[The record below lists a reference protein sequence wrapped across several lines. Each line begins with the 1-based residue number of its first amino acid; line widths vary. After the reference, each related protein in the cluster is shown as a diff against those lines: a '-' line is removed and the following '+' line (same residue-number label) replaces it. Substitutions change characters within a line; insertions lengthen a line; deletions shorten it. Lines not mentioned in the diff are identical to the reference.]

1 MYTFLIE
8 GGFPGLSIKV
18 LDTVVTKKGLFMS
31 IDEHRTDKMVDELK
45 KRREG
50 SRIIDVDERKVKVVI
65 FLLSSGF
72 YAFYGEEVRE
82 ILPAGN
88 IFYVPGALE
97 NILGVINVRG
107 DIESVINIHR
117 VLGLPDSQKSGKN
130 RILMAQAE
138 GIRSGILVDSIE
150 DVLDIPINSIRPPL
164 STIDISL
171 KDYIS
176 GEIFYSNHNISILQ
190 AGAIFRRACA

>member
-1 MYTFLIE
+1 M
-8 GGFPGLSIKV
+8 GGFPGLFIKV
-18 LDTVVTKKGLFMS
+18 RGTVVTKKGLFMS
-31 IDEHRTDKMVDELK
+31 IDENRTDNLVDALK
-45 KRREG
+45 KRRES

-65 FLLSSGF
+65 FLLSSGL

-82 ILPAGN
+82 ILPPCN

-117 VLGLPDSQKSGKN
+117 VLGLPASQKSSKS
-130 RILMAQAE
+130 RILLAQAE
-138 GIRSGILVDSIE
+138 GIRSGILVDSVE
-150 DVLDIPINSIRPPL
+150 DVLDIPADSIRPPL

-171 KDYIS
+171 KDFIS
-176 GEIFYSNHNISILQ
+176 GEISYSSRNISILQ
-190 AGAIFRRACA
+190 AEAIFKKACA

>member
-1 MYTFLIE
+1 
-8 GGFPGLSIKV
+8 
-18 LDTVVTKKGLFMS
+18 MS
-31 IDEHRTDKMVDELK
+31 IDEHRTDNLVDALK
-45 KRREG
+45 KKRES
-50 SRIIDVDERKVKVVI
+50 SRLIDVDERKVKVVI
-65 FLLSSGF
+65 FLLSSGL

-117 VLGLPDSQKSGKN
+117 VLGLPDSQKSGKS
-130 RILMAQAE
+130 RIVIAQADD
-138 GIRSGILVDSIE
+138 IRSGILVDSIE
-150 DVLDIPINSIRPPL
+150 DVLDIPANSIRPPL

-171 KDYIS
+171 KDFIS

-190 AGAIFRRACA
+190 AGTIFKKACA